1 MFPGRRRKGVFM
13 IGTLIR
19 QSENLT
25 RGTDFFTHIKVLI
38 QGLSVKPEIFTV
50 SGQAAQYFLYLR
62 RPPKSGGNH
71 FNKLKN
77 QYNYG

>member
-1 MFPGRRRKGVFM
+1 
-13 IGTLIR
+13 
-19 QSENLT
+19 
-25 RGTDFFTHIKVLI
+25 
-38 QGLSVKPEIFTV
+38 LSDKPENFSV

-62 RPPKSGGNH
+62 RPPKSMANH